1 MKENKGEEKL
11 VFSAGGGKDWKKY
24 RKPLLIGSGIFS
36 GIFLFV
42 TVMTFVST
50 EWAAAIISTILLL
63 LFVAIFLL
71 ALFIDKISAC
81 AIGKRIEFYP
91 DRVIFWREQAWAWP
105 KMEARYEDI
114 RGACINKANEVG
126 DHVEARIEGGGTRE
140 VDTLCVYCKKGEY
153 ILFGIHKWGEEYSRR
168 ILDEI
173 LRRADAPENE
183 PEEGEYGGGSRI
195 AEEGF
200 AELGVEEEP
209 LPEDNPEENR
219 FDIEAIVGCELYTKN
234 GVRLGKIVQVLPAET
249 DIYIV
254 ARDGK
259 EMRLP
264 AEEGIILDMNVER
277 KRMTVDAER
286 VFELLKEE

>member
-1 MKENKGEEKL
+1 MKEQKGEEKL
-11 VFSAGGGKDWKKY
+11 VFSLWPKYKKRCNIFFGIYCGLCFAFMVAALCGMAWIAAGIAGAMG
-24 RKPLLIGSGIFS
+24 
-36 GIFLFV
+36 V
-42 TVMTFVST
+42 
-50 EWAAAIISTILLL
+50 
-63 LFVAIFLL
+63 LFVAVWLL
-71 ALFIDKISAC
+71 LRYGWAAH
-81 AIGKRIEFYP
+81 RIEFYP
-91 DRVIFWREQAWAWP
+91 DRVIFWHEQAWAWP

-114 RGACINKANEVG
+114 RGACINKGNEVG

-173 LRRADAPENE
+173 LRRADAPESE

-209 LPEDNPEENR
+209 QPEDNPEENR

>member
-1 MKENKGEEKL
+1 ML
-11 VFSAGGGKDWKKY
+11 CVYGGGALWNGLEW
-24 RKPLLIGSGIFS
+24 LLLRYG
-36 GIFLFV
+36 
-42 TVMTFVST
+42 
-50 EWAAAIISTILLL
+50 WAAH
-63 LFVAIFLL
+63 
-71 ALFIDKISAC
+71 
-81 AIGKRIEFYP
+81 RIEFYS
-91 DRVIFWREQAWAWP
+91 DRVIFWHEQAWAWP

-114 RGACINKANEVG
+114 RGACINKGNEVG

-173 LRRADAPENE
+173 LRRADAPESE

-264 AEEGIILDMNVER
+264 AEEGIILDMDVER
-277 KRMTVDAER
+277 TVGKCGAATKFLCAALRRRQYAISAKNSGKERRFARAPRGDRCIFGRQRNKRL
-286 VFELLKEE
+286 F

>member
-1 MKENKGEEKL
+1 MKEQKGEEKL
-11 VFSAGGGKDWKKY
+11 VFSLWPKYKKRCNIFFGIYCGLCFAFMVAALCGMAWIAAGIAGAMG
-24 RKPLLIGSGIFS
+24 
-36 GIFLFV
+36 V
-42 TVMTFVST
+42 
-50 EWAAAIISTILLL
+50 
-63 LFVAIFLL
+63 LFVAVWLL
-71 ALFIDKISAC
+71 LRYGWAAH
-81 AIGKRIEFYP
+81 RIEFYS
-91 DRVIFWREQAWAWP
+91 DRVIFWHEQAWAWP

-173 LRRADAPENE
+173 LRRADAPESE

-209 LPEDNPEENR
+209 QPEDNPEENR

>member
-1 MKENKGEEKL
+1 MENKGEEKL
-11 VFSAGGGKDWKKY
+11 VFSLWPKYKKRCNIFFGIYCGLCFAFMVAALCGMAWIAAGIAGAMG
-24 RKPLLIGSGIFS
+24 
-36 GIFLFV
+36 V
-42 TVMTFVST
+42 
-50 EWAAAIISTILLL
+50 
-63 LFVAIFLL
+63 LFVAVWLL
-71 ALFIDKISAC
+71 LRYGWAAH
-81 AIGKRIEFYP
+81 RIEFYS
-91 DRVIFWREQAWAWP
+91 DRVIFWHEQAWAWP

-173 LRRADAPENE
+173 LRRADAPESE

-209 LPEDNPEENR
+209 QPEDNPEENR

-249 DIYIV
+249 DIYVV

-277 KRMTVDAER
+277 KRMTVDEER

>member
-1 MKENKGEEKL
+1 MKEQKGEEKL
-11 VFSAGGGKDWKKY
+11 VFSLWPKYKKRCNIFFGIYCGLCFAFMVTALCGMAWIAAGIAGAMG
-24 RKPLLIGSGIFS
+24 
-36 GIFLFV
+36 V
-42 TVMTFVST
+42 
-50 EWAAAIISTILLL
+50 
-63 LFVAIFLL
+63 LFVAVWLL
-71 ALFIDKISAC
+71 LRYGWAAH
-81 AIGKRIEFYP
+81 RIEFYP
-91 DRVIFWREQAWAWP
+91 DRVIFWHEQAWACQ

-114 RGACINKANEVG
+114 RGACINKAKEVG

-173 LRRADAPENE
+173 LRRADAPESE

-219 FDIEAIVGCELYTKN
+219 FDIEAIVECELYTKN

-264 AEEGIILDMNVER
+264 AGEGIILDMNVER

>member
-11 VFSAGGGKDWKKY
+11 VFSLWPKYKKRCNIFFGIYCGLCFAFMVAALCGMAWIAAGIAGAMG
-24 RKPLLIGSGIFS
+24 
-36 GIFLFV
+36 V
-42 TVMTFVST
+42 
-50 EWAAAIISTILLL
+50 
-63 LFVAIFLL
+63 LFVAVWLL
-71 ALFIDKISAC
+71 LRYGWAAH
-81 AIGKRIEFYP
+81 RIEFYS
-91 DRVIFWREQAWAWP
+91 DRVIFWHEQAWAWP

-114 RGACINKANEVG
+114 RGACINKGNEVG

-173 LRRADAPENE
+173 LRRADAPESE
-183 PEEGEYGGGSRI
+183 PEKGEYGGGSRI

-209 LPEDNPEENR
+209 QPEDNPEENR

>member
-11 VFSAGGGKDWKKY
+11 VFSLWPKYKKRCNIFFGIYCGLCFAFMVAALCGMAWIAAGIAGAMG
-24 RKPLLIGSGIFS
+24 
-36 GIFLFV
+36 V
-42 TVMTFVST
+42 
-50 EWAAAIISTILLL
+50 
-63 LFVAIFLL
+63 LFVAVWLL
-71 ALFIDKISAC
+71 LRYGWAAH
-81 AIGKRIEFYP
+81 RIEFYP
-91 DRVIFWREQAWAWP
+91 DRVVFWHEQAWAWP

-173 LRRADAPENE
+173 LRRADAPESE

-209 LPEDNPEENR
+209 QPEDNPEENR

>member
-1 MKENKGEEKL
+1 MPKYKKRCNIFFGIYCGL
-11 VFSAGGGKDWKKY
+11 CFAFMVAALCGMAWIAAGIAGAMG
-24 RKPLLIGSGIFS
+24 
-36 GIFLFV
+36 V
-42 TVMTFVST
+42 
-50 EWAAAIISTILLL
+50 
-63 LFVAIFLL
+63 LFVAVWLL
-71 ALFIDKISAC
+71 LRYGWAAH
-81 AIGKRIEFYP
+81 RIEFYS
-91 DRVIFWREQAWAWP
+91 DRVIFWHEQAWAWP

-114 RGACINKANEVG
+114 RGACINKGNEVG

-173 LRRADAPENE
+173 LRRADAPESE

-234 GVRLGKIVQVLPAET
+234 GCP
-249 DIYIV
+249 
-254 ARDGK
+254 
-259 EMRLP
+259 
-264 AEEGIILDMNVER
+264 R
-277 KRMTVDAER
+277 KRIFT
-286 VFELLKEE
+286 

>member
-1 MKENKGEEKL
+1 MKEQKGEEKL
-11 VFSAGGGKDWKKY
+11 VFSLWPKYKKRCNIFFGIYCGLCFAFMVAALCGMAWIAAGIAGAMG
-24 RKPLLIGSGIFS
+24 
-36 GIFLFV
+36 
-42 TVMTFVST
+42 
-50 EWAAAIISTILLL
+50 A
-63 LFVAIFLL
+63 LFVAVWLL
-71 ALFIDKISAC
+71 LRYGWAAH
-81 AIGKRIEFYP
+81 RIEFYP
-91 DRVIFWREQAWAWP
+91 DRVIFWHEQTWAWP
-105 KMEARYEDI
+105 KMETRYEDI
-114 RGACINKANEVG
+114 RGACINKAKEVG

-173 LRRADAPENE
+173 LRRADAPESE

-264 AEEGIILDMNVER
+264 AEEGIILDMDVER

>member
-11 VFSAGGGKDWKKY
+11 VFSLWPKYKKRCNIFFGIYCGLCFAFMVAALCGMAWIAAGIAGAMG
-24 RKPLLIGSGIFS
+24 
-36 GIFLFV
+36 V
-42 TVMTFVST
+42 
-50 EWAAAIISTILLL
+50 
-63 LFVAIFLL
+63 LFVAVWLL
-71 ALFIDKISAC
+71 LRYGWAAH
-81 AIGKRIEFYP
+81 RIEFYP
-91 DRVIFWREQAWAWP
+91 DRVVFWHEQAWAWP

-173 LRRADAPENE
+173 LRRADAPESE

-264 AEEGIILDMNVER
+264 AEEGVILDMDVER

>member
-11 VFSAGGGKDWKKY
+11 VFSLWPKYKKRCNIFFGIYCGLCFAFMVAALCGMAWIAAGIAGAMG
-24 RKPLLIGSGIFS
+24 
-36 GIFLFV
+36 V
-42 TVMTFVST
+42 
-50 EWAAAIISTILLL
+50 
-63 LFVAIFLL
+63 LFVAVWLL
-71 ALFIDKISAC
+71 LRYGWAAH
-81 AIGKRIEFYP
+81 RIEFYP
-91 DRVIFWREQAWAWP
+91 DRVVFWHEQAWAWP

-173 LRRADAPENE
+173 LRRADAPESE
-183 PEEGEYGGGSRI
+183 PQEGEYGGGSRI

-200 AELGVEEEP
+200 AELGVEEESQ
-209 LPEDNPEENR
+209 PEDNPEENR

>member
-1 MKENKGEEKL
+1 MKEQKGEEKL
-11 VFSAGGGKDWKKY
+11 VFSLWKKWKIVY
-24 RKPLLIGSGIFS
+24 NLIFGI
-36 GIFLFV
+36 IFCFFIFTAVL
-42 TVMTFVST
+42 
-50 EWAAAIISTILLL
+50 AIIAKSGEILLDCVLVLIFVGL
-63 LFVAIFLL
+63 LW
-71 ALFIDKISAC
+71 FIIYRRKSR
-81 AIGKRIEFYP
+81 KRIELYVN
-91 DRVIFWREQAWAWP
+91 RVEFWREKTWAWP

-114 RGACINKANEVG
+114 RGACINKAGEAG
-126 DHVEARIEGGGTRE
+126 DHVKARSRYVEFD
-140 VDTLCVYCKKGEY
+140 VDTLCVYCEKGEY
-153 ILFGIHKWGEEYSRR
+153 ILFGLKRWGEEYSRR

-173 LRRADAPENE
+173 LRRADAPESE

-264 AEEGIILDMNVER
+264 AEEGIILDMDVER

>member
-1 MKENKGEEKL
+1 MKEQKGEEKL
-11 VFSAGGGKDWKKY
+11 VFSLWPKYKKRCNIFFGIYCGLCFAFMVAALCGMAWIAAGIAGAMG
-24 RKPLLIGSGIFS
+24 
-36 GIFLFV
+36 V
-42 TVMTFVST
+42 
-50 EWAAAIISTILLL
+50 
-63 LFVAIFLL
+63 LFVAVWLL
-71 ALFIDKISAC
+71 LRYGWAAH
-81 AIGKRIEFYP
+81 RIEFYP
-91 DRVIFWREQAWAWP
+91 DRVIFWHEQAWAWS

-173 LRRADAPENE
+173 LRRADAPESE

-209 LPEDNPEENR
+209 QPEDNPEENR

-259 EMRLP
+259 EMRLL

>member
-1 MKENKGEEKL
+1 MKEQKGEEKL
-11 VFSAGGGKDWKKY
+11 VFSLWPKYKKRCNIFFGIYCGLCFAFMVAALCGMAWIAAGIAGAMG
-24 RKPLLIGSGIFS
+24 
-36 GIFLFV
+36 V
-42 TVMTFVST
+42 
-50 EWAAAIISTILLL
+50 
-63 LFVAIFLL
+63 LFVAVWLL
-71 ALFIDKISAC
+71 LRYGWAAH
-81 AIGKRIEFYP
+81 RIEFYP
-91 DRVIFWREQAWAWP
+91 DRVIFWHEQAWAWP

-114 RGACINKANEVG
+114 RGACINKGNEVG

-173 LRRADAPENE
+173 LRRADAPESE

-264 AEEGIILDMNVER
+264 AEEGVILDMDVER

>member
-1 MKENKGEEKL
+1 MKEQKGEEKL
-11 VFSAGGGKDWKKY
+11 VFSLWPKYKKRCNIFFGIYCGLCFAFMVAALCGMAWIAAGIAGAMG
-24 RKPLLIGSGIFS
+24 
-36 GIFLFV
+36 V
-42 TVMTFVST
+42 
-50 EWAAAIISTILLL
+50 
-63 LFVAIFLL
+63 LFVAVWLL
-71 ALFIDKISAC
+71 LRYGWAAH
-81 AIGKRIEFYP
+81 RIEFYP
-91 DRVIFWREQAWAWP
+91 DRVVFWHEQAWAWP

-173 LRRADAPENE
+173 LRRADAPESE

-209 LPEDNPEENR
+209 LPEDDPEENR

-264 AEEGIILDMNVER
+264 AEEGVILDMDVER

>member
-11 VFSAGGGKDWKKY
+11 VFSLWPKYKKRCNIFFGIYCGLCFAFMVAALCGMAWIAAGIAGAMG
-24 RKPLLIGSGIFS
+24 
-36 GIFLFV
+36 V
-42 TVMTFVST
+42 
-50 EWAAAIISTILLL
+50 
-63 LFVAIFLL
+63 LFVAVWLL
-71 ALFIDKISAC
+71 LRYGWAAH
-81 AIGKRIEFYP
+81 RIEFYP
-91 DRVIFWREQAWAWP
+91 DRVVFWHEQAWAWP

-114 RGACINKANEVG
+114 RGACINKGNEVG

-173 LRRADAPENE
+173 LRRADAPESE
-183 PEEGEYGGGSRI
+183 PQEGEYGGGSRI

-200 AELGVEEEP
+200 AELGVEEESQ
-209 LPEDNPEENR
+209 PEDNPEENR
-219 FDIEAIVGCELYTKN
+219 FDIEAIVGCELYTTN

>member
-11 VFSAGGGKDWKKY
+11 VFSLWPKYKKRCNIFFGIYCGLCFAFMVAALCGMAWIAAGIAGAMG
-24 RKPLLIGSGIFS
+24 
-36 GIFLFV
+36 V
-42 TVMTFVST
+42 
-50 EWAAAIISTILLL
+50 
-63 LFVAIFLL
+63 LFVAVWLL
-71 ALFIDKISAC
+71 LRYGWAAH
-81 AIGKRIEFYP
+81 RIEFYS
-91 DRVIFWREQAWAWP
+91 DRVIFWHEQAWAWP

-173 LRRADAPENE
+173 LRRADAPESE

>member
-1 MKENKGEEKL
+1 MKEQKGEEKL
-11 VFSAGGGKDWKKY
+11 VFSLWPKYKKRCNIFFGIYCGLCFVFMVAALCGMAWIAAGIAGAMGA
-24 RKPLLIGSGIFS
+24 
-36 GIFLFV
+36 LFV
-42 TVMTFVST
+42 GVWQMLRYGWT
-50 EWAAAIISTILLL
+50 AH
-63 LFVAIFLL
+63 
-71 ALFIDKISAC
+71 
-81 AIGKRIEFYP
+81 RIEFYP
-91 DRVIFWREQAWAWP
+91 DRVIFWHEQAWAWS

-173 LRRADAPENE
+173 LRRADAPESE

-209 LPEDNPEENR
+209 QPEDNPEENR

>member
-1 MKENKGEEKL
+1 MENKGEEKL
-11 VFSAGGGKDWKKY
+11 VFSLWPKYKKRCNIFFGIYCGLCFAFMVAALCGMAWIAAGIAGAMG
-24 RKPLLIGSGIFS
+24 
-36 GIFLFV
+36 V
-42 TVMTFVST
+42 
-50 EWAAAIISTILLL
+50 
-63 LFVAIFLL
+63 LFVAVWLL
-71 ALFIDKISAC
+71 LRYGWAAH
-81 AIGKRIEFYP
+81 RIEFYS
-91 DRVIFWREQAWAWP
+91 DRVIFWHEQAWAWP

-173 LRRADAPENE
+173 LRRADAPESE

-209 LPEDNPEENR
+209 QPEDNPEENR
-219 FDIEAIVGCELYTKN
+219 FDIEAIVGCEVYTKN

-249 DIYIV
+249 DIYVV

-277 KRMTVDAER
+277 KRMTVDEER

>member
-1 MKENKGEEKL
+1 MENKGEEKL
-11 VFSAGGGKDWKKY
+11 VFSLWPKYKKRCNIFFGIYCGLCFAFMVAALCGMAWIAAGIAGAMG
-24 RKPLLIGSGIFS
+24 
-36 GIFLFV
+36 V
-42 TVMTFVST
+42 
-50 EWAAAIISTILLL
+50 
-63 LFVAIFLL
+63 LFVAVWLL
-71 ALFIDKISAC
+71 LRYGWAAH
-81 AIGKRIEFYP
+81 RIEFYS
-91 DRVIFWREQAWAWP
+91 DRVIFWHEQAWAWP

-173 LRRADAPENE
+173 LRRADAPESE

>member
-1 MKENKGEEKL
+1 MKEQKGEEKL
-11 VFSAGGGKDWKKY
+11 VFSLWPKYKKRFNIFFGIYCGLCFAFMVAALCGMAWIAAGIAGAMGV
-24 RKPLLIGSGIFS
+24 
-36 GIFLFV
+36 LFV
-42 TVMTFVST
+42 PV
-50 EWAAAIISTILLL
+50 WLLL
-63 LFVAIFLL
+63 RYGW
-71 ALFIDKISAC
+71 SAR
-81 AIGKRIEFYP
+81 RIEFYS
-91 DRVIFWREQAWAWP
+91 DRVIFWHEQAWAWP

-114 RGACINKANEVG
+114 RGACINKGNEVG

-173 LRRADAPENE
+173 LRRADAPESE

-200 AELGVEEEP
+200 AELGVEEEL

-264 AEEGIILDMNVER
+264 AEEGIILDMDVER

>member
-1 MKENKGEEKL
+1 MKEQKGEEKL
-11 VFSAGGGKDWKKY
+11 VFSLWPKYKKRCNIFFGIYCGLCFAFMVAALCGMAWIAAGIAGAMG
-24 RKPLLIGSGIFS
+24 
-36 GIFLFV
+36 V
-42 TVMTFVST
+42 
-50 EWAAAIISTILLL
+50 
-63 LFVAIFLL
+63 LFVAVWLL
-71 ALFIDKISAC
+71 LRYGWAAH
-81 AIGKRIEFYP
+81 RIEFYS
-91 DRVIFWREQAWAWP
+91 DRVIFWHEQAWAWP

-114 RGACINKANEVG
+114 RGACINKANEGG

-173 LRRADAPENE
+173 LRRADAPESE

-209 LPEDNPEENR
+209 QPEDNPEENR

-249 DIYIV
+249 DIYVV

-277 KRMTVDAER
+277 KRMTVDEER

>member
-1 MKENKGEEKL
+1 MKEQKGEEKL
-11 VFSAGGGKDWKKY
+11 VFSLWPKYKKRCNIFFGIYCGLCFAFMVAALCGMAWIAAGIAGAMG
-24 RKPLLIGSGIFS
+24 
-36 GIFLFV
+36 V
-42 TVMTFVST
+42 
-50 EWAAAIISTILLL
+50 
-63 LFVAIFLL
+63 LFVAVWLL
-71 ALFIDKISAC
+71 LRYGWAAH
-81 AIGKRIEFYP
+81 RIEFYP
-91 DRVIFWREQAWAWP
+91 DRVVFWHEQAWAWP

-173 LRRADAPENE
+173 LRRADAPESE

-264 AEEGIILDMNVER
+264 AEEGIILDMDVER

>member
-1 MKENKGEEKL
+1 MKANKGEEKL
-11 VFSAGGGKDWKKY
+11 VFSLWPKYKKRCNIFFGIYCGLCFAFMVAALCGMAWIAAGIAGAMG
-24 RKPLLIGSGIFS
+24 
-36 GIFLFV
+36 V
-42 TVMTFVST
+42 
-50 EWAAAIISTILLL
+50 
-63 LFVAIFLL
+63 LFVAVWLL
-71 ALFIDKISAC
+71 LRYGWAAH
-81 AIGKRIEFYP
+81 RIEFYP
-91 DRVIFWREQAWAWP
+91 DRVVFWHEQAWAWP

-114 RGACINKANEVG
+114 RGVCINKGNEVG

-173 LRRADAPENE
+173 LRRADAPESE

-219 FDIEAIVGCELYTKN
+219 FDIEAIVECELYTKN

-264 AEEGIILDMNVER
+264 AEEGIILDMDVER

-286 VFELLKEE
+286 VSELLKEE

>member
-1 MKENKGEEKL
+1 MENKGEEKL
-11 VFSAGGGKDWKKY
+11 VFSLWPKYKKRCNIFFGIYCGLCFAFVVAALCGMAWIAAGIAGAMG
-24 RKPLLIGSGIFS
+24 
-36 GIFLFV
+36 V
-42 TVMTFVST
+42 
-50 EWAAAIISTILLL
+50 
-63 LFVAIFLL
+63 LFVAVWLML
-71 ALFIDKISAC
+71 RYGWSAR
-81 AIGKRIEFYP
+81 RIEFYP
-91 DRVIFWREQAWAWP
+91 DRVVFWHEQAWAWP

-114 RGACINKANEVG
+114 RGVCINKGNEVG

-173 LRRADAPENE
+173 LRRADAPESE

-200 AELGVEEEP
+200 AELGVEEEL

-234 GVRLGKIVQVLPAET
+234 GVRLGKIVQVLPAKT

>member
-11 VFSAGGGKDWKKY
+11 VFSLWPKYKKRCNIFFGIYCGLCFAFMVAALCGMAWIAAGIAGAMG
-24 RKPLLIGSGIFS
+24 
-36 GIFLFV
+36 V
-42 TVMTFVST
+42 
-50 EWAAAIISTILLL
+50 
-63 LFVAIFLL
+63 LFVAVWLL
-71 ALFIDKISAC
+71 LRYGWAAH
-81 AIGKRIEFYP
+81 RIEFYP
-91 DRVIFWREQAWAWP
+91 DRVIFWHEQAWAWP

-114 RGACINKANEVG
+114 RGACINKGNEVG

-173 LRRADAPENE
+173 LRRADAPESE

-200 AELGVEEEP
+200 AELGVEENMLFGVEEEL

-264 AEEGIILDMNVER
+264 AEEGVILDMDVER

>member
-11 VFSAGGGKDWKKY
+11 VFSLWPKYKKRCNIFFGIYCGLCFAFMVAALCGMAWIAAGIAGAMG
-24 RKPLLIGSGIFS
+24 
-36 GIFLFV
+36 V
-42 TVMTFVST
+42 
-50 EWAAAIISTILLL
+50 
-63 LFVAIFLL
+63 LFVAVWLL
-71 ALFIDKISAC
+71 LRYGWAAH
-81 AIGKRIEFYP
+81 RIEFYS
-91 DRVIFWREQAWAWP
+91 DRVIFWHEQAWAWP

-140 VDTLCVYCKKGEY
+140 IDTLCVYCKKGEY

-168 ILDEI
+168 ILDEM
-173 LRRADAPENE
+173 LRRADAPESE

-259 EMRLP
+259 EMRLL
-264 AEEGIILDMNVER
+264 AEEGVILDMDVER

>member
-1 MKENKGEEKL
+1 MKEQKGEEKL
-11 VFSAGGGKDWKKY
+11 VFSLWPKYKKRCNIFFGIYCGLCFAFMVAALCGMAWIAAGIAGAMG
-24 RKPLLIGSGIFS
+24 
-36 GIFLFV
+36 
-42 TVMTFVST
+42 
-50 EWAAAIISTILLL
+50 A
-63 LFVAIFLL
+63 LFVAVWQMLRYGWI
-71 ALFIDKISAC
+71 AH
-81 AIGKRIEFYP
+81 RIEFYP
-91 DRVIFWREQAWAWP
+91 DRVIFWHEQAWAWP

-173 LRRADAPENE
+173 LRRADAPESE

-219 FDIEAIVGCELYTKN
+219 FDIEAIVECELYTKN

-264 AEEGIILDMNVER
+264 AEEGIILDMDVER

>member
-1 MKENKGEEKL
+1 MKEQKGEEKL
-11 VFSAGGGKDWKKY
+11 VFSLWPKYKKRCNIFFGIYCGLCFAFMVAALCGMAWIAAGIAGAMG
-24 RKPLLIGSGIFS
+24 
-36 GIFLFV
+36 V
-42 TVMTFVST
+42 
-50 EWAAAIISTILLL
+50 
-63 LFVAIFLL
+63 LFVAVWLL
-71 ALFIDKISAC
+71 LRYGWAAH
-81 AIGKRIEFYP
+81 RIEFYS
-91 DRVIFWREQAWAWP
+91 DRVIFWHEQAWAWP

-173 LRRADAPENE
+173 LRRADAPESE

-209 LPEDNPEENR
+209 QPEDNPEENR

-249 DIYIV
+249 DIYVV

-277 KRMTVDAER
+277 KRMTVDEER

>member
-1 MKENKGEEKL
+1 MENKGEEKL
-11 VFSAGGGKDWKKY
+11 VFSLWPKYKKRCNIFFGIYCGLCFAFMVAALCGMAWIAAGIAGAMG
-24 RKPLLIGSGIFS
+24 
-36 GIFLFV
+36 V
-42 TVMTFVST
+42 
-50 EWAAAIISTILLL
+50 
-63 LFVAIFLL
+63 LFVAVWLL
-71 ALFIDKISAC
+71 LRYGWAAH
-81 AIGKRIEFYP
+81 RIEFYS
-91 DRVIFWREQAWAWP
+91 DRVIFWHEQAWAWP

-173 LRRADAPENE
+173 LRRADAPESE

-200 AELGVEEEP
+200 AELGVEEEL

-277 KRMTVDAER
+277 KRMTVDEER

>member
-1 MKENKGEEKL
+1 MKEQKGEEKL
-11 VFSAGGGKDWKKY
+11 VFSLWPKYKKRCNIFFGIYCGLCFAFMVAALCGMAWIAAGIAGAMG
-24 RKPLLIGSGIFS
+24 
-36 GIFLFV
+36 V
-42 TVMTFVST
+42 
-50 EWAAAIISTILLL
+50 
-63 LFVAIFLL
+63 LFVAVWLL
-71 ALFIDKISAC
+71 LRYGWAAH
-81 AIGKRIEFYP
+81 RIEFYS
-91 DRVIFWREQAWAWP
+91 DRVIFWHEQAWAWP

-173 LRRADAPENE
+173 LRRADAPESE

-264 AEEGIILDMNVER
+264 AEEGVILDMDVER

>member
-1 MKENKGEEKL
+1 MKEQKGEEKL
-11 VFSAGGGKDWKKY
+11 VFSLWPKYKKRCNIFFGIYCGLCFAFMVAALCGMAWIAAGIAGAMG
-24 RKPLLIGSGIFS
+24 
-36 GIFLFV
+36 V
-42 TVMTFVST
+42 
-50 EWAAAIISTILLL
+50 
-63 LFVAIFLL
+63 LFVAVWLML
-71 ALFIDKISAC
+71 RYGWSAR
-81 AIGKRIEFYP
+81 RIEFYP
-91 DRVIFWREQAWAWP
+91 DRVVFWHEQAWAWP

-114 RGACINKANEVG
+114 RGVCINKGNEVG

-173 LRRADAPENE
+173 LRRADAPESE

-264 AEEGIILDMNVER
+264 AEEGIILDMDVER